1 MSTDG
6 AERIVLGKQLALG
19 TLVTPKGK
27 KCIALVICLAAYMTQ
42 TQLRNSVHDG
52 LDMKA
57 FLERR
62 GFTVIFIQDGTKVD
76 IENIINEFLALLG
89 PGVVALIFYAG
100 HAVEIDKSGYLLP
113 VDFDTDDDVQAKHD
127 AISLPVL
134 VEKMSRTKALIHIVI
149 IDACRSP
156 LPGKRGIGGYLQ
168 LPPAPS
174 GGIALFATSSGTS
187 ASDGPAGSRN
197 GLFTMHLL
205 KALEQPQTLSQAFM
219 KVVRDVSGASADKQR
234 PQTVQDLTNDFCF
247 STDIEAV
254 GATAV
259 SEKVVSTSNEN
270 DKQRD
275 MHSADENIK
284 RGAPSAEIA
293 PSMLL
298 LVVIIPDAVVT
309 GHARSA
315 ALYQENASEIAKQLL
330 CKNDWLAEQRSR
342 TVLSDRLDGDPCD
355 ISAENI
361 VLAAKGSGWTPST
374 IPEVGEVTHHLPSP
388 HPPLPRT

>member
-1 MSTDG
+1 
-6 AERIVLGKQLALG
+6 
-19 TLVTPKGK
+19 
-27 KCIALVICLAAYMTQ
+27 
-42 TQLRNSVHDG
+42 
-52 LDMKA
+52 
-57 FLERR
+57 
-62 GFTVIFIQDGTKVD
+62 
-76 IENIINEFLALLG
+76 
-89 PGVVALIFYAG
+89 
-100 HAVEIDKSGYLLP
+100 
-113 VDFDTDDDVQAKHD
+113 
-127 AISLPVL
+127 
-134 VEKMSRTKALIHIVI
+134 
-149 IDACRSP
+149 
-156 LPGKRGIGGYLQ
+156 
-168 LPPAPS
+168 
-174 GGIALFATSSGTS
+174 
-187 ASDGPAGSRN
+187 
-197 GLFTMHLL
+197 
-205 KALEQPQTLSQAFM
+205 M

-259 SEKVVSTSNEN
+259 SEKVSTSNEN

-275 MHSADENIK
+275 MHSADGNIK

-298 LVVIIPDAVVT
+298 FVVIIPDAVVT

-315 ALYQENASEIAKQLL
+315 ALFQENASEIAKQLL

-355 ISAENI
+355 IAAENI